1 MGAPSIDISFIEKGI
16 SAIKRGERG
25 AMSEALPTYR

>member
-16 SAIKRGERG
+16 SAITRGERG
-25 AMSEALPTYR
+25 SSCYG